1 MKELL
6 KKWYVLV
13 IVLLVISTIVF
24 ACLFVSTN
32 KKLTN
37 AESEVSKLEEKLER
51 NKNKNKKETGTTYA
65 DTQKDSSKK
74 TSEEKLKENIKIEY
88 VGMTKAGDFVMKVV
102 NNNDE
107 PVHISEIT
115 TIYKDANDTF
125 MKKATSNNQYF
136 GIEANSETYVHN
148 WGYKENYA
156 QYPKYEFDFSFSGSW
171 NFNDSVIGNYEV
183 KANNTGEH
191 IAVEIKNN
199 NSKSIRNVAVGTVFY
214 KDNQIVGYVNG
225 YDYDNTTAN
234 GKSVYVNV
242 AYPQDG
248 NYKDVAFDDYKV
260 FVLNAEKAD

>member
-1 MKELL
+1 M
-6 KKWYVLV
+6 
-13 IVLLVISTIVF
+13 
-24 ACLFVSTN
+24 
-32 KKLTN
+32 TN

-242 AYPQDG
+242 AYPQDS

>member
-1 MKELL
+1 MKPCYTYTGFAKQGGEDLPRESRAQYFRDRR
-6 KKWYVLV
+6 KK
-13 IVLLVISTIVF
+13 IKAF
-24 ACLFVSTN
+24 AV
-32 KKLTN
+32 
-37 AESEVSKLEEKLER
+37 EVDKEKMER
-51 NKNKNKKETGTTYA
+51 F
-65 DTQKDSSKK
+65 
-74 TSEEKLKENIKIEY
+74 EEKLKENIKIEY

-242 AYPQDG
+242 AYPQDS